1 MHLDEM
7 CDDDKLSSGSKK
19 KVFWRPWDIRSER
32 EFVKD
37 EQIDFQSKIFQPKVL
52 LQKLSIPSVF
62 ISEIKVES
70 NKNEKCKDEAEDE
83 QIDFQS
89 KRFQPKVQLQKLSG
103 SEIKVESNM
112 NEKCKE
118 IFEAEEFKLVTDMLN
133 ATKGEQIDFESVVR
147 AMAMFEAEDFKRPW

>member
-1 MHLDEM
+1 MHLDEV
-7 CDDDKLSSGSKK
+7 CDELSSGPRKK
-19 KVFWRPWDIRSER
+19 PFWRPWDIRR
-32 EFVKD
+32 DKKFVKD
-37 EQIDFQSKIFQPKVL
+37 ERIDFQSKRFQPKVR

-62 ISEIKVES
+62 LSEIKIES
-70 NKNEKCKDEAEDE
+70 TKNEKCKDEAEDE

>member
-1 MHLDEM
+1 M
-7 CDDDKLSSGSKK
+7 
-19 KVFWRPWDIRSER
+19 
-32 EFVKD
+32 
-37 EQIDFQSKIFQPKVL
+37 
-52 LQKLSIPSVF
+52 
-62 ISEIKVES
+62 
-70 NKNEKCKDEAEDE
+70 
-83 QIDFQS
+83 
-89 KRFQPKVQLQKLSG
+89 QKLSG